1 MTASRYLLSAK
12 YFSPLSKYFCLRTL
26 GSREQ
31 PVNRAAMTQQ
41 ESNSRMVIERRIGGF
56 SDGGR
61 RKRAKVRRLCTN
73 YDTASTTLETV
84 TGVIRATRRIVSK
97 FRLNAECNLVVSAPH
112 RRGRA

>member
-31 PVNRAAMTQQ
+31 PVNKAAITQHK
-41 ESNSRMVIERRIGGF
+41 SNRRKAIERIIGEF

-61 RKRAKVRRLCTN
+61 RKRPKVRRLCTN
-73 YDTASTTLETV
+73 HDTAITSLETV
-84 TGVIRATRRIVSK
+84 TGVTRATRRSVSQ
-97 FRLNAECNLVVSAPH
+97 FRFS
-112 RRGRA
+112 